1 MVKNGS
7 DMYAVAMHVDVI
19 IIGQG
24 IAGTL
29 LADRLCQMGKSVA
42 IVDQGLHASATAI
55 AAGLMEPM
63 SGRKLAKA
71 WEAQTVL
78 PEAIGYYQSLE
89 KRLGISLIQSLP
101 VSRYFSDEQAR
112 LWQTK
117 QKQFAAFPWEPVPVS
132 DRAPYGGVTMMG
144 AVVKTTRLLA
154 AMRSRFRRHGMLH
167 VHAVLDPEHLL
178 ETGNAYGV
186 SGSYVVCTAGVGIAE
201 MACWAHLRLQ
211 YSSGDVL
218 CLRHSSVPK
227 TRPTSALTMLPKGA
241 DVQCLGQRGVAG
253 ACCNRAVL
261 HDRKLWIVPYS
272 FSQIR
277 IGATYR
283 PFDPTLAVSVAG
295 AKSLQAYAEDC
306 LGTSLADLS
315 QFVYAGGRCL
325 GIDGR
330 FWMGEH
336 PTVSGLWAITGLG
349 SKGVMFAPHLTAA
362 LAARLGC

>member
-1 MVKNGS
+1 
-7 DMYAVAMHVDVI
+7 MYAVAMHVDVI

-78 PEAIGYYQSLE
+78 PEAIAYYQSLE
-89 KRLGISLIQSLP
+89 KRLGISLIQTLP
-101 VSRYFSDEQAR
+101 VSRYFSDEQAL

-117 QKQFAAFPWEPVPVS
+117 QKQFSAFSWTPVPVS
-132 DRAPYGGVTMMG
+132 DVAPYGGVTMAG

-154 AMRSRFRRHGMLH
+154 AMRSRFRRRGILR
-167 VHAVLDPEHLL
+167 VAVVSEPETLL
-178 ETGNAYGV
+178 ERGNPYGI
-186 SGSYVVCTAGVGIAE
+186 SGSHVVCTAGVGIAE
-201 MACWAHLRLQ
+201 MACWGHLRLQ

-218 CLRHSSVPK
+218 CLQHRSVPE
-227 TRPTSALTMLPKGA
+227 LA
-241 DVQCLGQRGVAG
+241 DVV
-253 ACCNRAVL
+253 
-261 HDRKLWIVPYS
+261 HDRKLWMVPYAS
-272 FSQIR
+272 SQIR

-283 PFDPTLAVSVAG
+283 PFDPTLAVNISG
-295 AKSLQAYAEDC
+295 AASLQAYARER
-306 LGTSLADLS
+306 LGPIAMAAP
-315 QFVYAGGRCL
+315 QAVYAGGRCL

-330 FWMGEH
+330 FWMGPH
-336 PTVSGLWAITGLG
+336 PTVSGLWAMTGLG
-349 SKGVMFAPHLTAA
+349 SKGVMFAPHLTARMGA
-362 LAARLGC
+362 LLVGGDSPEMP